1 VNPHNAYREG
11 KIHVCDRLCDT
22 CVFRSGNLMRLE
34 PGRLAAMVAEAKAD
48 ESAIICHSMLYQ
60 DDIDNAVCRGFYD
73 RHPTQPLEIA
83 ERLGLVEFDRSRSL
97 PVADRGR
104 TGGLQESDS

>member
-1 VNPHNAYREG
+1 MNPHNTYRDG
-11 KIHVCDRLCDT
+11 KIHVCRQLCDT

-48 ESAIICHSMLYQ
+48 ETAIICHSTLYHE
-60 DDIDNAVCRGFYD
+60 DVDSAVCRGFYD
-73 RHPTQPLEIA
+73 RHPTQPLQIA

-97 PVADRGR
+97 PLAERGQA
-104 TGGLQESDS
+104 GGLESDS